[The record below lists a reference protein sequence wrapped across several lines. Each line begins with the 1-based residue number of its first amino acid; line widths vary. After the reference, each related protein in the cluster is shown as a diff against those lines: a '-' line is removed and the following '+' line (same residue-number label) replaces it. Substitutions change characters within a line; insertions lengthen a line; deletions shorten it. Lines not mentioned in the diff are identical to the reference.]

1 MNGSRAAAIGDSSIG
16 RLWVEKL
23 RWNRPLVKRAG
34 RRSTPRA
41 RAGYTGGRF
50 GFWAIPAGGGKPELL
65 AMFDN
70 PAFASARQEFAT
82 NGKRLYFTAD
92 DRQSDIKVMEVRRP
106 Q

>member
-1 MNGSRAAAIGDSSIG
+1 
-16 RLWVEKL
+16 
-23 RWNRPLVKRAG
+23 
-34 RRSTPRA
+34 
-41 RAGYTGGRF
+41 
-50 GFWAIPAGGGKPELL
+50 
-65 AMFDN
+65 MFDN